1 MTFGAGR
8 ATVAP
13 RTLTMSKTKKSDLC
27 PEDLSLLLEA
37 DLPTILAASAASTVD
52 RNEGRLG
59 ALLALLRHRV
69 LKLIRSRENCI
80 HELQEFSE
88 VTGRLERT
96 ELKKLFPWFLPR
108 VVELAELLLA
118 SEECVDWV
126 MAIKRHL
133 PFSWDIL
140 EDLHAMKRTPILY
153 ARLVSQLCGSEG
165 GLPFSGSCKALSS
178 ADLIHIHD
186 YSYPLGGRPYQ
197 LAKCDAHDAI
207 DHVRD
212 NEDPPRIP
220 VCGKCGS
227 DMRVLDEKEADAIR
241 GLTLVSLT
249 DKGADLM
256 VKVKL
261 GRCVF

>member
-1 MTFGAGR
+1 
-8 ATVAP
+8 
-13 RTLTMSKTKKSDLC
+13 MSKTNKSNLC
-27 PEDLSLLLEA
+27 PEDLSLLLDA

-59 ALLALLRHRV
+59 ALLTFLRHRV
-69 LKLIRSRENCI
+69 LKLIRSREKCV
-80 HELQEFSE
+80 HELQEFCNVME
-88 VTGRLERT
+88 RLDRT
-96 ELKKLFPWFLPR
+96 ELKRLFPWFLPR
-108 VVELAELLLA
+108 VNELAELLLA

-165 GLPFSGSCKALSS
+165 GLPFSGSCEALSS
-178 ADLIHIHD
+178 ADLIRIHD

-197 LAKCDAHDAI
+197 LAKCDMHDAI

-220 VCGKCGS
+220 ICGKCGS

-241 GLTLVSLT
+241 ESTLVSLT
-249 DKGADLM
+249 DRGVEFM